1 MGDCTVSAEDC
12 TNGSLNCSIVADS
25 LPEIAESCD
34 FVALGRPAT
43 GPGPFRWTKA
53 AERAA
58 VLVSEGAIS
67 NGAIAFECKVAIRTV
82 SYWKSKPEFQ
92 ARVEQLRKITAG
104 DAMDFSIARKIER
117 VRALDARWTKMHQV
131 IEARGSEPE
140 MAKVPGGPSGL
151 LVREIKGIGAGENF
165 REVEEYKV
173 DTGLLKELREHEKQ
187 AAIEVGQWQES
198 GQQLKPGEQRLTV
211 TYDAIQQIQQADPER
226 WRRIEQAAAGIVA
239 EERAAAPGRLVVD
252 EGAK

>member
-12 TNGSLNCSIVADS
+12 ANT
-25 LPEIAESCD
+25 AENLSNP
-34 FVALGRPAT
+34 VIRE
-43 GPGPFRWTKA
+43 PGPFKWSSA
-53 AERAA
+53 ARKAA
-58 VLVSEGAIS
+58 VLVAEDQITNAAIS
-67 NGAIAFECKVAIRTV
+67 QNCLISPRTL
-82 SYWKSKPEFQ
+82 SAWKLHPDFRAE
-92 ARVEQLRKITAG
+92 VEKHKSLTAEDITA
-104 DAMDFSIARKIER
+104 FSIARKIER
-117 VRALDARWTKMHQV
+117 VRALDLIHTKLAGLV
-131 IEARGSEPE
+131 KDAKEPDPAYLRE
-140 MAKVPGGPSGL
+140 
-151 LVREIKGIGAGENF
+151 VRE
-165 REVEEYKV
+165 YQ
-173 DTGLLKELREHEKQ
+173 KQ